1 MITLLKTACVLLLGS
16 SILAAHPA
24 FQPTM
29 ALQQSSPPA
38 APAEAPS
45 GNEADDRG
53 WPRLFESNGTEVLVH
68 QPQVLDWPGFNRIQF
83 IAAVAVGR
91 KGSDARVVGSVR
103 VSADT
108 KVAKAERLVVLTNR
122 KIEEATF
129 PGVEAADAE
138 QLAATI
144 RTATQLDRPQTISLD
159 RLIASLDP
167 TKIPVAKT
175 ELNLNPPTILWS
187 ERPAVL
193 VIFLG
198 KPRFKPVPGLSGGAE
213 LLFAVNTNWD
223 IFLDPTEQRYYLLDE
238 RSWLTTADLERG
250 PWTPASTLPKS
261 LSSLPAD
268 DNWSDVRAAIPG
280 EPMTV
285 APTVHVA
292 HDATEMIVTEGEP
305 EFEPIAG
312 SRLMRVANTES
323 VVIYDAPE
331 RNYYFLSAGRWF
343 VSAASLAGPWRSA
356 SESLPQAF
364 REMPES
370 AENAELLASVPG
382 TAAANDAVILA
393 SIPEKATINRT
404 EVSLTVNYD
413 GPPNFRPISGTTV
426 EYAHN
431 SPFDVFLVD
440 GKYYCCNNA
449 VWFVAPTPNGVWTV
463 CDSVPKAIY
472 TIPPTSPKHNV
483 TYVTV
488 YESTPTTVVT
498 GYTSGY
504 SGETVAATGV
514 VMFGLGL
521 IIGAAIA
528 DDDDCC
534 WGYHYRSCTFSYG
547 CGAVWSSGNGG
558 YVCATRT
565 YGPYGGAGRVAAYNP
580 NTGVYSRG
588 AYAYGPN
595 GAAGVRS
602 AYNPS
607 TGVSAGRAG
616 AVTPYGSWG
625 RSAATNGDDWVRGG
639 HRTTAQGTVGAVQ
652 GSQGGAAATAQG
664 RYGNG
669 VSVAKTKD
677 GDYYASKNG
686 NVYKKG
692 GEGWEEVRNAPVA
705 GSSNRSVPETRPE
718 TRPAPREKTPE
729 LQQQAQSRDRGE
741 RSAQRAQ
748 ESSRSSGTSR
758 PANRGGRRR

>member
-16 SILAAHPA
+16 SILASHPT
-24 FQPTM
+24 FQPTS

-45 GNEADDRG
+45 GSEADDRG
-53 WPRLFESNGTEVLVH
+53 WPRLFEDRGFEVLVH
-68 QPQVLDWPGFNRIQF
+68 QPQVLEWPGFNRITF

-91 KGSDARVVGSVR
+91 KGSEARVVGTVR

-122 KIEEATF
+122 TIEEATF
-129 PGVEAADAE
+129 PGVDPPDAE

-144 RTATQLDRPQTISLD
+144 RAATQLDRPQTISLD
-159 RLIASLDP
+159 RLIAALDP
-167 TKIPVAKT
+167 RTIPVAKT
-175 ELNLNPPTILWS
+175 SVNLAPPQILWS
-187 ERPAVL
+187 DTPAVM

-198 KPRFKPVPGLSGGAE
+198 KPRFKPVPGLPAGSE
-213 LLFAVNTNWD
+213 LLFAINTNWD
-223 IFLDPTEQRYYLLDE
+223 LFLDPATQRYYLLDG
-238 RSWLTTADLERG
+238 RSWLTTGDLEKG
-250 PWTPASTLPKS
+250 TWMAATALPPA
-261 LSSLPAD
+261 LSKLPAD
-268 DNWSDVRAAIPG
+268 ENWADVRAAIPG
-280 EPMTV
+280 EPLAAV
-285 APTVHVA
+285 PTVHVA
-292 HDATEMIVTEGEP
+292 HDAAEMIVTDGEP
-305 EFEPIAG
+305 EFEPIATTG
-312 SRLMRVANTES
+312 LMRVANTES
-323 VVIYDAPE
+323 VVVYDASAK
-331 RNYYFLSAGRWF
+331 NYYFLAAGRWF
-343 VSAASLAGPWRSA
+343 VSAGSLAGPWRSA
-356 SESLPQAF
+356 SDALPDAF
-364 REMPES
+364 RQIPES
-370 AENAELLASVPG
+370 AENTELLASVPG
-382 TAAANDAVILA
+382 TAAASDAAILA
-393 SIPEKATINRT
+393 SIPEKATISRS
-404 EVSLTVNYD
+404 EASLTVSYD
-413 GPPNFRPISGTTV
+413 GPPNFRPIDGTKV

-440 GKYYCCNNA
+440 GKYYCCTNA
-449 VWFVAPTPNGVWTV
+449 VWFVAPSPTGVWTV
-463 CDSVPKAIY
+463 CDSVPKALY
-472 TIPPTSPKHNV
+472 TIPPTSPKHHV

-521 IIGAAIA
+521 VIGAALA

-534 WGYHYRSCTFSYG
+534 WSYHYRSCAFSYG
-547 CGAVWSSGNGG
+547 CGAVWSCGNGG

-595 GAAGVRS
+595 GAAGFRS

-607 TGVSAGRAG
+607 TGVSGARAG

-625 RSAATNGDDWVRGG
+625 RSAVTNGDDWVRAG
-639 HRTTAQGTVGAVQ
+639 HRTTAQGTVGGIQ
-652 GSQGGAAATAQG
+652 GSEGGAAATAQG

-669 VSVAKTKD
+669 VSVAKSKD

-686 NVYKKG
+686 SVYKKG
-692 GEGWEEVRNAPVA
+692 SDGWEEVRNAPVA
-705 GSSNRSVPETRPE
+705 GSSARPAPE
-718 TRPAPREKTPE
+718 TRPAPKTNTAE
-729 LQQQAQSRDRGE
+729 LQEQARSRERGERTAQQAQESR
-741 RSAQRAQ
+741 RSAN
-748 ESSRSSGTSR
+748 TSR

>member
-1 MITLLKTACVLLLGS
+1 MIMLLKSACILLLGS
-16 SILAAHPA
+16 SVVAAQSAPQPGIASPA
-24 FQPTM
+24 
-29 ALQQSSPPA
+29 SPPS
-38 APAEAPS
+38 APS
-45 GNEADDRG
+45 ADATPGGEADDRG
-53 WPRLFESNGTEVLVH
+53 WPRRFEVDGDEVLVH
-68 QPQVLDWPGFNRIQF
+68 QPQVLEWPGFDRIQF
-83 IAAVAVGR
+83 LAAVSIGR
-91 KGSDARVVGSVR
+91 ADSDARIVGTVR

-108 KVAKAERLVVLTNR
+108 KVAKSERLVVLTNR
-122 KIEEATF
+122 TIEEATF
-129 PGVEAADAE
+129 PGVEPAGVD
-138 QLAATI
+138 LLVSTI
-144 RTATQLDRPQTISLD
+144 RTTVQLDRPQTISLD

-167 TKIPVAKT
+167 TKVPIAKT
-175 ELNLNPPTILWS
+175 DVNLDPPTILWS

-198 KPRFKPVPGLSGGAE
+198 KPRFKPVPGPPSGAE

-223 IFLDPTEQRYYLLDE
+223 LFLDPSEQRYYLLDE

-268 DNWSDVRAAIPG
+268 DNWSDVQAAIPG
-280 EPMTV
+280 EPFTV
-285 APTVHVA
+285 APTVHVS
-292 HDATEMIVTEGEP
+292 HDAAELIVTEGEP
-305 EFEPIAG
+305 EFEPITG

-323 VVIYDAPE
+323 VVLYDAPE
-331 RNYYFLSAGRWF
+331 RTYYVLAAGRWF
-343 VSAASLAGPWRSA
+343 ASESSLAGPWRSA
-356 SESLPQAF
+356 SGSLPQAF
-364 REMPES
+364 REIPES
-370 AENAELLASVPG
+370 DEHTELLASVPG
-382 TAAANDAVILA
+382 TAAANDAAILA
-393 SIPEKATINRT
+393 SIPEKATIQRAD
-404 EVSLTVNYD
+404 VSLTVRYD
-413 GPPNFRPISGTTV
+413 GPPDFRPISGTTV

-431 SPFDVFLVD
+431 SPYDVFRVD
-440 GKYYCCNNA
+440 GTYYCCSNA
-449 VWFVAPTPNGVWTV
+449 VWFVAPTPTGAWTV
-463 CDSVPKAIY
+463 CDAVPKAIY

-521 IIGAAIA
+521 AIGAAI

-534 WGYHYRSCTFSYG
+534 WSYHYRSCSFSYG

-558 YVCATRT
+558 YVCATHT

-625 RSAATNGDDWVRGG
+625 RSAATNGDEWVRAG

-652 GSQGGAAATAQG
+652 GSEGGAAATAQG

-692 GEGWEEVRNAPVA
+692 SDGWEEVRNAPSG
-705 GSSNRSVPETRPE
+705 GSSTRPATE
-718 TRPAPREKTPE
+718 SRPAPRETTPE

-741 RSAQRAQ
+741 RTAQRAQ
-748 ESSRSSGTSR
+748 ESRRSPSTSR